1 MPIEFK
7 DSRFHLY
14 NERMSYCIAVTE
26 LDDLIHTYWGKR
38 IYDSNI
44 EFPLIERTSVTVY
57 DNENNR
63 DYSLE
68 ALPAEYPYYGT
79 TDLREPAVAIEL
91 ENGCG
96 VIVPRYFS
104 HKIYCGKPKIDGLP
118 SVYAEA
124 DDECDTLEILLKD
137 ENSGVE
143 ITLIYTVFRDFD
155 AISHSVRVK
164 NVSDGAL
171 YINKICSASVDFLS
185 DNYNYMHFYGAHC
198 KERQA
203 EICAVHKGVQ
213 GFESRRGASGHYE
226 NPFMTVMD
234 KNADE
239 EKGNVYGF
247 SLVYSGNHSF
257 RIESDNYEMM
267 RVQLGINPFNF
278 RWKLNSGES
287 FSSPEAVMVY
297 SSSGLGGMS
306 RTYHKLYGT
315 RLCRGKWRDE
325 VRPILLNSWEAAY
338 FDFDE
343 EKLLKFAKKGKEA
356 GFELFVLDD
365 GWFGKRDDDTNSLG
379 DWFVNRNKLPHGL
392 DGLADKIH
400 DMGLKFGLWFEPE
413 MISKDSELFRKHPE
427 WIFKVPGKE
436 PNPARHQYILDL
448 SRDEV
453 CDYVIETISDV
464 LKNADIDYVKWDM
477 NRNMS
482 DVYSVFAKPD
492 RQRELMH
499 RYILGLYKILEEITS
514 RFPNILFESCASGG
528 GRFDPGMLYYM
539 PQVWT
544 SDNTDALSR
553 ISIQYGTS
561 MVYPAST
568 MASHVA
574 RAPQGGRMT
583 PLAFRAAVAMAG
595 VFGYE
600 LDITKLSKAD
610 FDEIKEQVKLYKSI
624 RSTVMFGDLYRLTD
638 CGGTYSAWMY
648 TDELRAV
655 VTTVATVR
663 HSGAARRRIKLFGLD
678 ENAVYV
684 CDGKEYHGSVLVN
697 SGIEFTEDYD
707 FKSEV
712 KIFEKIER

>member
-7 DSRFHLY
+7 NKRFHLY
-14 NERMSYCIAVTE
+14 NDRMSYCIAVTE
-26 LDDLIHTYWGKR
+26 LNDLMHTYWGKR
-38 IYDSNI
+38 INCDNI
-44 EFPLIERTSVTVY
+44 DFPLIERTSVTVY
-57 DNENNR
+57 DNENNQ

-68 ALPAEYPYYGT
+68 ALPMEYPYYGT
-79 TDLREPAVAIEL
+79 TDLREPAIVIEL
-91 ENGCG
+91 ANGCS
-96 VIVPRYFS
+96 VIQPRYVS
-104 HKIYCGKPKIDGLP
+104 HKIFSGKPKINGLP
-118 SVYAEA
+118 SVYAES
-124 DDECDTLEILLKD
+124 DSECDTLEILLKD
-137 ENSGVE
+137 ENTGVE
-143 ITLIYTVFRDFD
+143 IVLCYTVFRDFD
-155 AISHSVRVK
+155 AISRSVRVNNK
-164 NVSDGAL
+164 SNDAM
-171 YINKICSASVDFLS
+171 YIDKICSASMDFLD

-203 EICAVHKGVQ
+203 EICPVHKGMQ

-226 NPFMTVMD
+226 NPFMVVMD

-239 EKGNVYGF
+239 ENGDVYGF

-278 RWKLNSGES
+278 RWKLNPDET

-297 SSSGLGGMS
+297 SPNGLGDMS
-306 RTYHKLYGT
+306 RTYHKLYRT
-315 RLCRGKWRDE
+315 RLCRGKWRDSH
-325 VRPILLNSWEAAY
+325 RPILLNSWEAAY

-343 EKLLKFAKKGKEA
+343 EKLLQFAQKGSEA

-413 MISKDSELFRKHPE
+413 MISPDSELFRKHPD

-436 PNPARHQYILDL
+436 PNPARHQFILDL

-453 CDYVIETISDV
+453 CDYVIEAVSNV
-464 LKNADIDYVKWDM
+464 LDSAGIDYVKWDM

-482 DVYSVFAKPD
+482 DVYSVFAAPN
-492 RQRELMH
+492 RQKELMH
-499 RYILGLYKILEEITS
+499 RYILGLYKILEAITS
-514 RFPNILFESCASGG
+514 RFPEILFESCASGG
-528 GRFDPGMLYYM
+528 GRYDPGMLYYM

-553 ISIQYGTS
+553 VSIQYGSS
-561 MVYPAST
+561 MAYPASV
-568 MASHVA
+568 MGAHVA
-574 RAPQGGRMT
+574 NAPQGGRMT
-583 PLAFRAAVAMAG
+583 PLSFRAAVAMAG

-600 LDITKLSKAD
+600 FDITKLPNED
-610 FDEIKEQVKLYKSI
+610 MEEIKNQVQVYKNI
-624 RSTVMFGDLYRLTD
+624 RDIVMFGNLHRLTD
-638 CGGTYSAWMY
+638 CKGTYAAWMY
-648 TDELRAV
+648 ITEDKSRAV
-655 VTTVATVR
+655 VTVATLIHHCGASR
-663 HSGAARRRIKLFGLD
+663 HRIKLRGLD

-684 CDGKEYHGSVLVN
+684 CGEKEYSGLTLMN

-707 FKSEV
+707 FKSEML
-712 KIFEKIER
+712 IFERK